1 MLQPHYPRWRR
12 RLKLIISVMFI
23 ILSLSVCAG
32 IQLFIGIFLFDYG
45 ADGQAVGPEHM
56 LGGGGGGATSS
67 HTISTLVS
75 SFSIASCDVSSNVCE
90 ETLRGGPGQS
100 QLRLVV

>member
-56 LGGGGGGATSS
+56 LGGGGGAPRRLTQFR
-67 HTISTLVS
+67 H
-75 SFSIASCDVSSNVCE
+75 SCLHFQERPVMC
-90 ETLRGGPGQS
+90 RAMCARRP
-100 QLRLVV
+100 